1 MWLKPWHTARAYF
14 SPGICIAS
22 LYHPITCWKKE
33 GKQWTKIVHRAEKH
47 TSVPPGKE
55 ILQVLSIYFL
65 HFWQWKSAWADAK
78 SARIWLHSPC
88 FCYFSWHVLWG
99 GKCQT
104 SLKFVTG
111 DLVCSRLQCLNQPW
125 PMWGNDFLGHFGWLI
140 NICSLQRCWWL
151 FFQSVLMGCH
161 KFNLCAVTHRCQFQ
175 IKLQALYSYHHQAAP
190 AYAMSTPGTLWLSNA
205 RCTMQVLAVTASACA
220 TSQQRALINGK
231 FVFSPEVSSGWTQ
244 APEIPAVGRKQASI
258 PGWSHILCCLNWMWF
273 GRSESDFYFLTVFV
287 PWVY

>member
-104 SLKFVTG
+104 SLKFVTMTWFALG
-111 DLVCSRLQCLNQPW
+111 CSVWTSPGPCEAMTSWVILVGLSISALCKGAGGCSSSQCWWGVINSICVQSHTGISFKLSFKPFTATTTKQLQLMPCPL
-125 PMWGNDFLGHFGWLI
+125 LGHCG
-140 NICSLQRCWWL
+140 SL
-151 FFQSVLMGCH
+151 MPG
-161 KFNLCAVTHRCQFQ
+161 
-175 IKLQALYSYHHQAAP
+175 AP
-190 AYAMSTPGTLWLSNA
+190 CRSWLWLP
-205 RCTMQVLAVTASACA
+205 Q
-220 TSQQRALINGK
+220 
-231 FVFSPEVSSGWTQ
+231 P
-244 APEIPAVGRKQASI
+244 
-258 PGWSHILCCLNWMWF
+258 
-273 GRSESDFYFLTVFV
+273 V
-287 PWVY
+287 PHPSREL